1 MRASDV
7 MTSTVI
13 TVNPETPV
21 EDVARLLVERQISG
35 VPVVDAH
42 NRVIGILTEGDLFR
56 RHELGTERRR
66 GRWLEMFTSNVTLA
80 SEYVRSHGRTAE
92 EVMVRDVIAVTPDT
106 PLERIADIFETER
119 IKRVP
124 VIEDGRLLGIV
135 SRGNLL
141 QALGSIGYWEPS
153 TADDDRRIRD
163 QVLAEFTRLSWGLD
177 SESNVVVASGIVH
190 LWGLVG
196 TRQEQAALRAAA
208 EAIPGVK
215 GTMDHT
221 ILINR
226 G

>member
-119 IKRVP
+119 VKRVP

-163 QVLAEFTRLSWGLD
+163 QVLAEFARLSWGLD